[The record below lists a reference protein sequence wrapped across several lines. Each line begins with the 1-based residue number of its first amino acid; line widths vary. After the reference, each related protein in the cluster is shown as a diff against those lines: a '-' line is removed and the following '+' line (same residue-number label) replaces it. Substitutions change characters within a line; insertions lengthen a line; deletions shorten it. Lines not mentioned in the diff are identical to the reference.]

1 MHRWSMVVAVA
12 GFAAVAA
19 FPAFADMMKKGE
31 VLMVMPDG
39 RTMDTERMKT
49 EEMIKSAKPMDS
61 CVIMMMGT
69 DGKMYMANDMKMAD
83 GRMVCETAMAMKKK
97 K

>member
-61 CVIMMMGT
+61 CVIMTMGT

>member
-12 GFAAVAA
+12 GFAAVTA

>member
-83 GRMVCETAMAMKKK
+83 GKMACEAAMMKKK
-97 K
+97 

>member
-1 MHRWSMVVAVA
+1 MQKWSMVMAVA
-12 GFAAVAA
+12 GLATVAA

-49 EEMIKSAKPMDS
+49 EEMIKAAKPMDG
-61 CVIMMMGT
+61 CVIMMMGQ

-83 GRMVCETAMAMKKK
+83 GRMVCETAMTMKKK